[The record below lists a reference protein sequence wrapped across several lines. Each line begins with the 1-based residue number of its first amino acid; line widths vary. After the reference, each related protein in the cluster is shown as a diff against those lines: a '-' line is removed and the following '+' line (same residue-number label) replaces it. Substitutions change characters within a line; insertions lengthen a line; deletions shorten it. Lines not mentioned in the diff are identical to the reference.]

1 RAGTRL
7 ETGVTT
13 STRGGSDAFAM
24 AGAGASVF
32 FTSQARLAQLA
43 LKTRSPAVAPCR
55 QFAEE
60 GGLMSYGANTEELF
74 RRAAGQVD
82 RILKGAR
89 PGDLPVEQA
98 SKFEM
103 VVNVRTARTLGLNLP
118 RPFLLRAD
126 ELIQ

>member
-1 RAGTRL
+1 
-7 ETGVTT
+7 
-13 STRGGSDAFAM
+13 M
-24 AGAGASVF
+24 A
-32 FTSQARLAQLA
+32 
-43 LKTRSPAVAPCR
+43 PWR

-103 VVNVRTARTLGLNLP
+103 VVNVKTAQALGLTLP